1 LKDGDPLQHAAK
13 GDCDEGD
20 EKLGLCG
27 VSAPSPAVEELNDE
41 ETKVN
46 EQLTAHEVR
55 SRPNRCGFQSEFRSE
70 SLSPPITAAPEM
82 AAINY

>member
-27 VSAPSPAVEELNDE
+27 VSVPSPAAEDLNDA
-41 ETKVN
+41 ETKVD

-55 SRPNRCGFQSEFRSE
+55 SRPSRCGF
-70 SLSPPITAAPEM
+70 
-82 AAINY
+82 